1 MSSAAESVLKKHHTL
16 HITYINFGCL
26 CFCSWLRN
34 VSYMWNSVTLIQSN
48 RIVLDGRHKKGIQS
62 YTKPDSAAALVK
74 QFITKKMALNAAKS
88 NIGSDNRL
96 RAYDTIRR
104 NTLLFIKR
112 NSYLYLSICV
122 PTLGGS

>member
-48 RIVLDGRHKKGIQS
+48 RIVLDGRHKKGIQG
-62 YTKPDSAAALVK
+62 YTKPDS
-74 QFITKKMALNAAKS
+74 
-88 NIGSDNRL
+88 R
-96 RAYDTIRR
+96 
-104 NTLLFIKR
+104 
-112 NSYLYLSICV
+112 
-122 PTLGGS
+122 GGTGEAIHNEEDGLECCQK